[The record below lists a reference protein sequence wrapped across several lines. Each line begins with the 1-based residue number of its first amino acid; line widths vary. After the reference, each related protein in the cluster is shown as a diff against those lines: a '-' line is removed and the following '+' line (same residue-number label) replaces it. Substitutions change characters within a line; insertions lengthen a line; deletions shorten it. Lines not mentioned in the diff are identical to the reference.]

1 MNSNTQKQNEFQNT
15 DQEKK
20 YIKMCTQNLNVI
32 GKAVKSYLNDN
43 KDYPEW
49 LSDLHPKY
57 LQDTNILICPADK
70 ENGEAFFSFNEDK
83 KLSISYDYQF
93 HPEYREEK
101 SEQRLIYGDAMP
113 LVRCRHHKNDDF
125 DCLNLSFAFEVFT
138 SSGIWEYAPEEMYG
152 SSEKAI
158 VALEAGLKH
167 QPINEHVAEM
177 AYTTLV
183 RLYMDA
189 GRMEEATEFVSY
201 FRRTMKQDNLQ
212 TWFLLGELLEMT
224 NQQEELLSI
233 LEQFEEQYPDD
244 RNLLQRLAHVNKK
257 LGNTEI
263 AAVYERKSE
272 PKYDLWG
279 KVVPDFSTT
288 DLDGKPISLQQY
300 RGKVVLLEFWG
311 AWCGFCNQEL
321 PNIKKVYNSYRDQGF
336 DIIGV
341 SLDDEA
347 AVLREYIKE
356 NDIQW
361 RQISSGKRWEEDP
374 LATQFEVTGLPEQW
388 LIDRDGKLISH
399 NARGEELESLVLEAL
414 KINAENR

>member
-1 MNSNTQKQNEFQNT
+1 MNSKSQNHDEIQNI

-20 YIKMCTQNLNVI
+20 YINLCTQNLNTI
-32 GKAVKSYLNDN
+32 GKAVQLYLNDHD
-43 KDYPEW
+43 DYPEW

-57 LQDTNILICPADK
+57 LQGPNILICPADK
-70 ENGEAFFSFNEDK
+70 EKGQVFFAFNEDK

-101 SEQRLIYGDAMP
+101 SEQRLIYGDIMP
-113 LVRCRHHKNDDF
+113 LVRCRHHQKQNF
-125 DCLNLSFAFEVFT
+125 KCLNLSFSGEVYT
-138 SSGIWEYAPEEMYG
+138 SSGNWEYTPEDMYG
-152 SSEKAI
+152 SPEKAI

-167 QPINEHVAEM
+167 QPKNHLVAEF

-183 RLYMDA
+183 RLYIEA
-189 GRMEEATEFVSY
+189 GRMEDAREFVSH
-201 FRRTMKQDNLQ
+201 FRMTMKQDNLK

-224 NQQEELLSI
+224 NQHDELLTI
-233 LEQFEEQYPDD
+233 FEQLEEQYPDD
-244 RNLLQRLAHVNKK
+244 LDLLKKLAHVNKK

-263 AAVYERKSE
+263 AAVYDRKSD

-300 RGKVVLLEFWG
+300 RGKIVLLEFWG
-311 AWCGFCNQEL
+311 AWCGFCSQEL
-321 PNIKKVYNSYRDQGF
+321 PNLKKVYNTYKDRGF

-347 AVLREYIKE
+347 TVLREYIKE

-374 LATQFEVTGLPEQW
+374 LAKQFDITGIPTQW
-388 LIDRDGKLISH
+388 LIDRDGTLITH
-399 NARGEELESLVLEAL
+399 KARGETLESLVIEAL
-414 KINAENR
+414 KGNSEN